1 MTSLRWWR
9 GFLGMGVTWG
19 ITWGAVFATLG
30 LIVGIVD
37 PDSIDPGEGP
47 LRIAAIGAFYGA
59 ITGAAFSVL
68 LSVAE
73 RRRAITELS
82 VGRAALWGAISAAF
96 YPLLTPVA
104 DSMLVFLCPIGAVL
118 AAGSVGVA
126 KRAVLRAP
134 TEQPKLP

>member
-9 GFLGMGVTWG
+9 GFLGMGATWG
-19 ITWGAVFATLG
+19 VTWGAVFATLG
-30 LIVGIVD
+30 LIVGIID

-47 LRIAAIGAFYGA
+47 LRIAAIGAFYGL
-59 ITGAAFSVL
+59 ITGAAFSLL

-82 VGRAALWGAISAAF
+82 AGRAALWGAISAAVF
-96 YPLLTPVA
+96 PLLTPVA
-104 DSMLVFLCPIGAVL
+104 DSMLIFLCPIGAAL
-118 AAGSVGVA
+118 AAGSVGLA

-134 TEQPKLP
+134 LEQPKLP